1 MMKVLFF
8 WIYKK
13 KIFCY
18 FFEIKAVFKLIIA
31 YIYSKKKIK
40 KKIEYYH
47 LPFVPLFQ
55 DIRRTMG
62 RGNPHTGRKSKAKAR
77 ILPRSISQGRRRCN
91 QEQEKVFHE
100 HAGALFRVD
109 EGGQDRGRG
118 KEASKPPAQFWG
130 RGKKYQGGVVAKNG
144 TECSSPARPPSASR
158 RGPW

>member
-62 RGNPHTGRKSKAKAR
+62 RGLSLIWDPNYLIKNTS
-77 ILPRSISQGRRRCN
+77 
-91 QEQEKVFHE
+91 
-100 HAGALFRVD
+100 
-109 EGGQDRGRG
+109 
-118 KEASKPPAQFWG
+118 
-130 RGKKYQGGVVAKNG
+130 GVYF
-144 TECSSPARPPSASR
+144 
-158 RGPW
+158 